1 MCLRS
6 GVADLPSIRRS
17 AYLFPAVISLRS
29 RDARLVLEFLSN
41 AAELESAHPFD
52 ERLLALLRE
61 IIPSPVI
68 AYGEM
73 DRGLQSWT
81 DGTTSSLVDERGSSE
96 ELYFALVHQ
105 CPTLAYRDRTGDQS
119 ATRISDVLSS
129 RRWHDLELYRACF
142 QPFGLDQVMEIW
154 LPAPAGRDR
163 VIAVWRERGSGD
175 LSDRDRDVLNVL
187 RPHLVRRQELASLRA
202 RLAGSAHDGLTK
214 RERQILRHVAQG
226 KTNAEV
232 ATELWVAESTV
243 KKHLENVYAKL
254 GVPGRAAAVARL
266 YGTALS

>member
-1 MCLRS
+1 
-6 GVADLPSIRRS
+6 VA
-17 AYLFPAVISLRS
+17 ISLRS

-61 IIPSPVI
+61 LIPSPDI
-68 AYGEM
+68 SYGEL
-73 DRGLQSWT
+73 DRGLQRWT
-81 DGTTSSLVDERGSSE
+81 DGTTSSVVDGPRSSE
-96 ELYFALVHQ
+96 ELYFALFHQ
-105 CPTLAYRDRTGDQS
+105 CPLLVYRDRTGDQS

-129 RRWHDLELYRACF
+129 CRWHDLELYRACF
-142 QPFGLDQVMEIW
+142 QPLGLDQVMEIG
-154 LPAPAGRDR
+154 LPAPAGRER
-163 VIAVWRERGSGD
+163 IIAVWRERGSRD

-202 RLAGSAHDGLTK
+202 RLAGSANDGLTH
-214 RERQILRHVAQG
+214 REREILLHVAQG

-254 GVPGRAAAVARL
+254 GVPGRAAAVACL